1 MSLLVEIITPEA
13 KLYSDQASYVHI
25 CGSEGE
31 FGVLPKHM
39 NMISSLKTGIVRVTS
54 EDEKELHSFVISDGF
69 ADVGQDKCIILVEK
83 AINLATANIEQL
95 KSKLSQL
102 EETLENGQTN
112 IIASKEIEFLRLAVK

>member
-83 AINLATANIEQL
+83 AIDLESANLDQL
-95 KSKLSQL
+95 KLKLSNL
-102 EETLENGQTN
+102 EKSLEDGHTDNS
-112 IIASKEIEFLRLAVK
+112 IHKEIEFLRAALK